1 MDSGTNF
8 GPMMHQKTS
17 DLDLAAAP
25 LDGEAGTLQKHLGFF
40 FQNVWRSFQENLLKN
55 PCDIE
60 GAKEPGMM
68 YIYIHI
74 CSY

>member
-25 LDGEAGTLQKHLGFF
+25 LDGEAGTLQKHLGVFF
-40 FQNVWRSFQENLLKN
+40 SECLEKFSGKL
-55 PCDIE
+55 I
-60 GAKEPGMM
+60 
-68 YIYIHI
+68 
-74 CSY
+74 